1 METERI
7 VKSAGRIKEQIIFW
21 YLSYCRLEQDVITG
35 KEGCTLF
42 YKVPDLEKET
52 ILSRIKLSTYELPV
66 LLTRVRE
73 EEWILNTTEH
83 FIQIKKSSLE
93 KIPYEQFRFHAGP
106 LWKEETT
113 LRKTGILLGLQKP
126 SVNPKIEGK
135 ILPFGIM
142 STDEKIKYWDIP
154 TGNTMYTFW
163 NVTKKCELIGRK
175 YQIEEYR
182 N

>member
-1 METERI
+1 M
-7 VKSAGRIKEQIIFW
+7 IKYQVW
-21 YLSYCRLEQDVITG
+21 R
-35 KEGCTLF
+35 
-42 YKVPDLEKET
+42 ET

-93 KIPYEQFRFHAGP
+93 KIPYEQFRFHEGP
-106 LWKEETT
+106 LWDEETARRKIGI
-113 LRKTGILLGLQKP
+113 LRKTGILLGLLERP
-126 SVNPKIEGK
+126 VHPKRKGH

-142 STDEKIKYWDIP
+142 LADEEIKYWDMP
-154 TGNTMYTFW
+154 TGDTMFAFW